1 MRFIDFDVQKPDFQ
15 TLKAA
20 AELLADDYP
29 VVFPSD
35 TTYGILMRFTPENA
49 RRLHAIRRENT
60 DKPFLVVVSEDFG
73 WQSLIQA
80 DALPRENR
88 AAVDAYWP
96 GANTLVFTKA
106 PSLTYPAGDS
116 IAIRM
121 PALESNKAFHTL
133 IQLCDFAVL
142 APSFNRPG
150 EPVILNKA
158 EGIEKFPEIEYGFWD
173 DRFAAGPPSAIWD
186 MRTVPPLKL
195 R

>member
-1 MRFIDFDVQKPDFQ
+1 VRFIDFDVQKPDFQ

-35 TTYGILMRFTPENA
+35 TTYGILMRFSSENA
-49 RRLHAIRRENT
+49 ARLHAIRRENT

-73 WQSLIQA
+73 WQSLTEA
-80 DALPRENR
+80 DALPRENF
-88 AAVDAYWP
+88 AAVESYWP
-96 GANTLVFTKA
+96 GANTLVFAKA
-106 PSLTYPAGDS
+106 AGLAYPVTDS

-121 PALESNKAFHTL
+121 PAIESNKAFHTL
-133 IQLCDFAVL
+133 IQLCDFPVM

-150 EPVILNKA
+150 EPVIVTKA
-158 EGIEKFPEIEYGFWD
+158 EALEKFPDIEYAFWD
-173 DRFAAGPPSAIWD
+173 ERFMPGKPSAIYD
-186 MRTVPPLKL
+186 MRVTPVKQL